1 MLLKAELSS
10 YLPNRMRM
18 RIPAKRGVQAFFND
32 VRQRW
37 LNEFP
42 MTEMVCNAATGS
54 VLVSGT
60 LPDLVA
66 IEEFGQ
72 RHVLFAWESVASQN
86 HSWTQGVEGTVL
98 SLNQKIQQVTSG
110 RLNLTNGIFLA
121 LVIFGVSELIRGN
134 WKTPPWYTAFWYAF
148 GVYSKTLFDQSVSL
162 RN

>member
-42 MTEMVCNAATGS
+42 MTEMACNAATGS

-72 RHVLFAWESVASQN
+72 RHELFAWPSVASQN

>member
-1 MLLKAELSS
+1 
-10 YLPNRMRM
+10 
-18 RIPAKRGVQAFFND
+18 
-32 VRQRW
+32 
-37 LNEFP
+37 
-42 MTEMVCNAATGS
+42 
-54 VLVSGT
+54 
-60 LPDLVA
+60 
-66 IEEFGQ
+66 
-72 RHVLFAWESVASQN
+72 
-86 HSWTQGVEGTVL
+86 L